1 MEKSELCHLY
11 GEGKTELE
19 ISHLATNSAKKQFG
33 QELSMDTKRSRSKY
47 KEEED
52 ILDYKVQKYN
62 QTRLILREHHWIMYL
77 KSPDINLLWSTL
89 DSKDPDNVIRTQS
102 LLLTFFP
109 CHDKRAVWN
118 SRCIFSELSVQ
129 YKTAQLFIT

>member
-1 MEKSELCHLY
+1 MEKKEKLFVIGESQLCPIY

-52 ILDYKVQKYN
+52 IYCSFKVCLHK
-62 QTRLILREHHWIMYL
+62 LIIT
-77 KSPDINLLWSTL
+77 KG
-89 DSKDPDNVIRTQS
+89 
-102 LLLTFFP
+102 
-109 CHDKRAVWN
+109 
-118 SRCIFSELSVQ
+118 
-129 YKTAQLFIT
+129 KTAILQ